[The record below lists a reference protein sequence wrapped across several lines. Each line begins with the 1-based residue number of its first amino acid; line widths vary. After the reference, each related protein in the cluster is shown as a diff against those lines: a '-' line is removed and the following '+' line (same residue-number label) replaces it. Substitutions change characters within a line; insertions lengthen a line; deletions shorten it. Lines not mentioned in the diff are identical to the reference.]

1 MRKVGIYVQVPF
13 CQTKCTYCNFHTGV
27 VASSRFAPY
36 VEAVRREIREHRQLL
51 TAAGVDWPGPGGR
64 SDAAPLQ
71 TERESLGEVG
81 KRRASEGQPY
91 TKGTLA
97 APTQTKSEERREDF
111 AVDTVYI
118 GGGTPSLL
126 DPAHLQNIL
135 DAIRE
140 AFGDGACKDKFGR
153 RKSGGEP
160 PHSKTTAFPTESRQ
174 APSETN
180 GVEFEE
186 VTLEA
191 DPETVEARKAAEWVL
206 AGINRV
212 SFGLQSFSD
221 KELVAAGRMHRR
233 ADIYRAVPILREAGI
248 RNISFDLIAGLPYQ
262 TKESWRQSLDELAAL
277 TPEHVSVYLLE
288 IDEGSRLG
296 KELLQGGGKYSAG
309 AVPSEDEMAEFYE
322 TAQGVLGAAGY
333 HHYEISNWA
342 KPGFESR
349 HNLKYWRREP
359 YLGFG
364 AGAHSFSG
372 TARWANAHDAA
383 AYVAAVQGGRLP
395 VEQHEALTAESALE
409 EELFLG
415 LRQLDGID
423 IARIERE
430 YGVTLTARFDPLA
443 SAGLV
448 ERHGSMVRL
457 APERLSVSNEVF
469 VELMR

>member
-1 MRKVGIYVQVPF
+1 MRKLGIYVQVPF

-27 VASSRFAPY
+27 VSTARFAPY
-36 VEAVRREIREHRQLL
+36 AEAVCREIREYKAFY
-51 TAAGVDWPGPGGR
+51 TVTGVTLP
-64 SDAAPLQ
+64 
-71 TERESLGEVG
+71 ESLDDAE
-81 KRRASEGQPY
+81 
-91 TKGTLA
+91 
-97 APTQTKSEERREDF
+97 
-111 AVDTVYI
+111 VDTVYF

-126 DPAHLQNIL
+126 DTVHLQSML

-140 AFGDGACKDKFGR
+140 SFATDLA
-153 RKSGGEP
+153 
-160 PHSKTTAFPTESRQ
+160 
-174 APSETN
+174 
-180 GVEFEE
+180 E

-191 DPETVEARKAAEWVL
+191 DPETIEREKAAAWVR

-248 RNISFDLIAGLPYQ
+248 RNISFDLIAGLPHQ
-262 TKESWRQSLDELAAL
+262 TKESWRQSLDELGTLA
-277 TPEHVSVYLLE
+277 PEHVSVYLLE
-288 IDEGSRLG
+288 IDEESRLG

-309 AVPSEDEMAEFYE
+309 AVPSEDEMADYYE
-322 TAQGVLGAAGY
+322 MAQKVLRAAGY

-359 YLGFG
+359 YLGLG

-372 TARWANAHDAA
+372 AERWANAHDAA
-383 AYVAAVQGGRLP
+383 AYVTVVQGGRLP
-395 VEQHEALTAESALE
+395 VEQHETLTAESALE

-423 IARIERE
+423 VGRIERD
-430 YGVTLTARFDPLA
+430 YGVTLGERFERLT
-443 SAGLV
+443 SAGLI
-448 ERHGSMVRL
+448 ERKDNIVRL
-457 APERLSVSNEVF
+457 APKKLSVSNEAF
-469 VELMR
+469 VELLR

>member
-1 MRKVGIYVQVPF
+1 MRKLGIYVQVPF

-27 VASSRFAPY
+27 VAAARFAPY
-36 VEAVRREIREHRQLL
+36 VEAVCGEIRQHRELL
-51 TAAGVDWPGPGGR
+51 KAAGVGLGGGFLEKAH
-64 SDAAPLQ
+64 SQAWLCHEA
-71 TERESLGEVG
+71 E
-81 KRRASEGQPY
+81 
-91 TKGTLA
+91 
-97 APTQTKSEERREDF
+97 
-111 AVDTVYI
+111 VDTVYI

-126 DPAHLQNIL
+126 DPVHLRNIL
-135 DAIRE
+135 DAIR
-140 AFGDGACKDKFGR
+140 ATFGR
-153 RKSGGEP
+153 DSEDIGTSLGGRRP
-160 PHSKTTAFPTESRQ
+160 A
-174 APSETN
+174 SE
-180 GVEFEE
+180 GGLYGARFEE

-191 DPETVEARKAAEWVL
+191 DPETVEAEKAAAWVR

-212 SFGLQSFSD
+212 GFGLQSFSD
-221 KELVAAGRMHRR
+221 KELIAAGRMHRR

-248 RNISFDLIAGLPYQ
+248 RSISFDLIAGLPHQ
-262 TKESWRQSLDELAAL
+262 TKESWRQSLDELAVL
-277 TPEHVSVYLLE
+277 SPEHVSVYLLE

-309 AVPSEDEMAEFYE
+309 AVPSEDEMADFYE
-322 TAQGVLGAAGY
+322 MAQEALGAAGY

-342 KPGFESR
+342 KPGFESK

-372 TARWANAHDAA
+372 TERWANAHDAA
-383 AYVAAVQGGRLP
+383 AYVNAVQSGRLP
-395 VEQHEALTAESALE
+395 VEQHERLTAESALE

-430 YGVTLTARFDPLA
+430 YGVTLGSRFDRIA

-448 ERHGSMVRL
+448 ERDGGVVRL
-457 APERLSVSNEVF
+457 APGRLSVSNEVF